1 MGTDAGDVLLLP
13 VEGGRGQLVRGDGLQ
28 PDVDVL
34 LQGDGSAHIWRQLLA
49 GDLEQNGLFLEIF
62 VGLFRSWPMWG
73 FNGFLLGLAAFSC
86 GIAAHGDYQQIL
98 PPRFRILAIPP
109 ASLSL

>member
-28 PDVDVL
+28 PDVDVVV
-34 LQGDGSAHIWRQLLA
+34 QGDGTIHIWRQLLA
-49 GDLEQNGLFLEIF
+49 GDLEQDGLFLEPF
-62 VGLFRSWPMWG
+62 VGLLGCEPLGRVNS
-73 FNGFLLGLAAFSC
+73 FLLGLAAFSC